1 MALDDKELV
10 SLGFFT
16 RLNMRREQ
24 LASQLLSLIYG
35 QGRELAPEVFERR
48 GQHIRIGPTDFE
60 ILVREWERSYSVLL
74 RRETRFESQI
84 AIVMGFAA
92 SGGFNTMSIW
102 VEEEYFETPVR
113 TEDFLQLSIAMYALL
128 CPVYGNIHQTH
139 DALQMATIQDPKYG
153 ETILP
158 TDLRKG
164 LPGIYWANF
173 FGVEYVEKIGRQRLL
188 SAPCEDIRELP
199 DGGVLILTT
208 PSPLQPSLEA
218 NRAKQIALRDYL
230 GEELFSH

>member
-1 MALDDKELV
+1 MTKQLID
-10 SLGFFT
+10 LGFFT

-24 LASQLLSLIYG
+24 LARQLLSLIYS

-48 GQHIRIGPTDFE
+48 GRQIRIGPSDFE
-60 ILVREWERSYSVLL
+60 ILIKEWERSYNVLL
-74 RRETRFESQI
+74 LREAGFESKI
-84 AIVMGFAA
+84 AISMGFAA
-92 SGGFNTMSIW
+92 SGGFNTLSIW
-102 VEEEYFETPVR
+102 VEEEYFETSVR
-113 TEDFLQLSIAMYALL
+113 TEDFLQMSIAIYAVL
-128 CPVYGNIHQTH
+128 CPAYGNIHQTR
-139 DALQMATIQDPKYG
+139 DALQMATVQDPKYG

-173 FGVEYVEKIGRQRLL
+173 FGLEYVEKIGRQRLL

-208 PSPLQPSLEA
+208 PSPLNPSLEV
-218 NRAKQIALRDYL
+218 NRAKQKALRDYL
-230 GEELFSH
+230 GEELFAHWE